1 MILTDSIKENSLI
14 AKEYKELLKISYQS
28 LSKDDRK
35 LIHFSNWTKKNRDF
49 VRNPIRYRL

>member
-1 MILTDSIKENSLI
+1 MMVVDSIKENNQI

-35 LIHFSNWTKKNRDF
+35 LI
-49 VRNPIRYRL
+49 RLAFDTS